1 MKLLLDSHAVI
12 WFFLGDEHLSPAA
25 KRAIENPDNDVIVSA
40 VTPYEIA
47 LKQRRGTVPVFGV
60 TIAQAI
66 QRAAFQVLPISVPHA
81 EHAGSLPGPHRD
93 PWDRLL
99 MAQAE
104 LENCVVVTRDKVFRD
119 YGIKI
124 LW

>member
-12 WFFLGDEHLSPAA
+12 WFFLGDDHLSGTA
-25 KRAIENPDNDVIVSA
+25 KHAIENADNDVIVSA

-47 LKQRRGTVPVFGV
+47 LKQRRRTVPAFGT

-66 QRAAFQVLPISVPHA
+66 QRATFQMLPISVTHA

-93 PWDRLL
+93 PWDRIL

-104 LENCVVVTRDKVFRD
+104 LEDCTLVTVDTVFSD
-119 YGIKI
+119 YGIKT